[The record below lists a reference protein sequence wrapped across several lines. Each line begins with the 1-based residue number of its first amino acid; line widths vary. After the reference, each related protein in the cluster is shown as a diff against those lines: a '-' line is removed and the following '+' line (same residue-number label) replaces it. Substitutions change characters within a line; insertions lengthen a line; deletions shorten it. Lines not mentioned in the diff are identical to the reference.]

1 MREMKGAS
9 DIQRLPA
16 SLSNLTFVTGS
27 LVVALA
33 FAVAAQPASIQPF
46 DELVGR
52 LITGIHG
59 SASSVIDLT
68 TLLGDRLLIWP
79 ITMGAVLIVA
89 RRCRSLAVVLA
100 VSAVSALLV
109 EVAVKF
115 LIDRPRPGTVG
126 FLASFPSGHVMA
138 AVAWWGLVPAVTFV
152 LTHSSTLRR
161 ITLGTSVVIVTA
173 VAMSRVSLGAH
184 WATDVVAG
192 MLLGV
197 VVTATA
203 YRIVMSS
210 GGTDCSCRVH
220 GTTVPAA
227 GV

>member
-1 MREMKGAS
+1 MKGAS

-16 SLSNLTFVTGS
+16 SLSNLAFVTGS

-46 DELVGR
+46 DELLGR

-89 RRCRSLAVVLA
+89 LPLPQPCGRARSERGLCTSCRGGGQVP
-100 VSAVSALLV
+100 
-109 EVAVKF
+109 
-115 LIDRPRPGTVG
+115 DRP
-126 FLASFPSGHVMA
+126 PSPRNGRVSRVFSKWSRDGSRGM
-138 AVAWWGLVPAVTFV
+138 VGLVPAVTFV